1 MERKRIKKVL
11 GTVKK
16 ESLFRDPSDK
26 SLMGKVLD
34 LMNRFKKHI

>member
-1 MERKRIKKVL
+1 MERKRVIRVL

-34 LMNRFKKHI
+34 LMNKFNKKR